1 LLIFASKL
9 ILQQPMGDSSGD
21 EPEAEPLSNVEQ
33 MLALIMEN
41 QERAETRNSH
51 RFAAMQTAI
60 DAQEAARAAAAA
72 AQPGAS
78 IWGAPAAPAEAG
90 WLRRMTT
97 PSAAAP
103 STVPP
108 APRPASS
115 AATLSAVAALAGPP
129 AAPPAPPIA
138 LVDQL
143 LKGKPSST
151 TTAAAA
157 TSAAALAARARAA
170 RAARQPAAPA
180 PIDVDADG
188 DDRDEYFDAL
198 DEQYDLLIAAPDS
211 EKSLADNFG
220 GHPLPIQHRA
230 RFWPRN
236 DNFQETTCHYHP
248 AIAGDTLNG
257 KLVDKL
263 EALGAQQHATKQ
275 PEFGTQYAYEC
286 RSLIAA
292 ISYLTDASMQQ
303 QVTVA
308 SILDSLKDAGSMPA
322 GLESLPQDSI
332 DMAVHLKSCVSHL
345 KERVDVLR
353 AASRSAHVEV
363 EILARLYDSEDRI
376 AGDRSDLGAAVEA
389 RSLEGATRKMISQ
402 SASERVTAAIGVS
415 KLTPRGPPPR
425 EHLGGGLSRTARDRA
440 RKLQPVGGR
449 QAGAAA
455 VAKPAQAQAA
465 QAQAPKVQFAQPQQ
479 QAQPQAQPG
488 RGAGGRGGGG
498 AGRGAGAG
506 GGAAAAAK

>member
-1 LLIFASKL
+1 M
-9 ILQQPMGDSSGD
+9 PDSSDD
-21 EPEAEPLSNVEQ
+21 ESEAKAPLSTMEQ
-33 MLALIMEN
+33 MLQVIMEN
-41 QERAETRNSH
+41 QEKAEERNTL
-51 RFAAMQTAI
+51 RFAAMQDAI
-60 DAQEAARAAAAA
+60 DAQEVARAAAAA

-78 IWGAPAAPAEAG
+78 IWGAPAAQAESG
-90 WLRRMTT
+90 WLKRIATSATT
-97 PSAAAP
+97 PSATVP

-115 AATLSAVAALAGPP
+115 AATLAAVAALA
-129 AAPPAPPIA
+129 APLRPVA
-138 LVDQL
+138 LADQF
-143 LKGKPSST
+143 LKRPSST
-151 TTAAAA
+151 ATAPTAAAA
-157 TSAAALAARARAA
+157 TGIAAIAARAAARARA
-170 RAARQPAAPA
+170 RAAPAPPA

-198 DEQYDLLIAAPDS
+198 DEQYDLLTAAPDS

-220 GHPLPIQHRA
+220 GHQLPIQHRA

-263 EALGAQQHATKQ
+263 EALGAQQHAAKQ

-292 ISYLTDASMQQ
+292 ISYLSDAFLQQ
-303 QVTVA
+303 QITVA
-308 SILDSLKDAGSMPA
+308 SVLDSLRDAGSMPA
-322 GLESLPQDSI
+322 GLETLPQDSI
-332 DMAVHLKSCVSHL
+332 DMAVQLKSTVSHL

-353 AASRSAHVEV
+353 AASRNAHVEV

-402 SASERVTAAIGVS
+402 SASERVSAAIGAS

-425 EHLGGGLSRTARDRA
+425 EHLGGGLSRNARDRA
-440 RKLQPVGGR
+440 RKLQPVSGR

-455 VAKPAQAQAA
+455 VARPAQAQA
-465 QAQAPKVQFAQPQQ
+465 QAQAPKVQFAQPQQQQ

>member
-1 LLIFASKL
+1 M
-9 ILQQPMGDSSGD
+9 PDSSDD
-21 EPEAEPLSNVEQ
+21 ESEAKAPLSTMEQ
-33 MLALIMEN
+33 MLQVIMEN
-41 QERAETRNSH
+41 QEKAEERNTL
-51 RFAAMQTAI
+51 RFAAMQDAI

-78 IWGAPAAPAEAG
+78 IRGAPAAQAGSG
-90 WLRRMTT
+90 WLKRVATST
-97 PSAAAP
+97 PSATASATAP

-115 AATLSAVAALAGPP
+115 AATLAAVAPP
-129 AAPPAPPIA
+129 AAPVRPDALADQFLKPRPTAP
-138 LVDQL
+138 
-143 LKGKPSST
+143 
-151 TTAAAA
+151 TAAA
-157 TSAAALAARARAA
+157 TGIAAIAARAAARARA
-170 RAARQPAAPA
+170 RAAPAAPA
-180 PIDVDADG
+180 PVDVDADG
-188 DDRDEYFDAL
+188 DRDEYFDAL
-198 DEQYDLLIAAPDS
+198 DEQYDLLTAAPDS

-263 EALGAQQHATKQ
+263 EALGAQQHAAKQ

-303 QVTVA
+303 QVTTA
-308 SILDSLKDAGSMPA
+308 SVLDSLRDAGSMPA

-332 DMAVHLKSCVSHL
+332 DMAVHLKSVVSHL

-353 AASRSAHVEV
+353 AASRNAHVEV

-389 RSLEGATRKMISQ
+389 RSLEGATRKMTSQ
-402 SASERVTAAIGVS
+402 SASERVTAAVGAS

-479 QAQPQAQPG
+479 QAQAQAQPG
-488 RGAGGRGGGG
+488 RGGRGAGG

-506 GGAAAAAK
+506 GGAAAIAK

>member
-1 LLIFASKL
+1 MASC
-9 ILQQPMGDSSGD
+9 
-21 EPEAEPLSNVEQ
+21 A
-33 MLALIMEN
+33 
-41 QERAETRNSH
+41 
-51 RFAAMQTAI
+51 
-60 DAQEAARAAAAA
+60 
-72 AQPGAS
+72 
-78 IWGAPAAPAEAG
+78 
-90 WLRRMTT
+90 
-97 PSAAAP
+97 
-103 STVPP
+103 
-108 APRPASS
+108 
-115 AATLSAVAALAGPP
+115 AVAALALV
-129 AAPPAPPIA
+129 PAPPIA

-143 LKGKPSST
+143 LKKPSST

-157 TSAAALAARARAA
+157 AAATNAAAAATNAAALAARARAA
-170 RAARQPAAPA
+170 RAARQPAPPA
-180 PIDVDADG
+180 PIEHVDADVDADV
-188 DDRDEYFDAL
+188 DRDEYFDAL
-198 DEQYDLLIAAPDS
+198 DEQYDLLTAAPDS

-263 EALGAQQHATKQ
+263 EALGAQQHAAKQ

-303 QVTVA
+303 QVTTA
-308 SILDSLKDAGSMPA
+308 SVLDSLRDAGSMPA

-332 DMAVHLKSCVSHL
+332 DMAVHLKSVVSHL

-353 AASRSAHVEV
+353 AASRNAHVEV

-402 SASERVTAAIGVS
+402 SASERVTAAVGVS

-479 QAQPQAQPG
+479 QAQAQAQPG
-488 RGAGGRGGGG
+488 RGAGGRGAGG

-506 GGAAAAAK
+506 GGAAAVAK

>member
-1 LLIFASKL
+1 
-9 ILQQPMGDSSGD
+9 MGDSSGD

-41 QERAETRNSH
+41 QERAEERNTH

-60 DAQEAARAAAAA
+60 DAQEVARAAAAA

-78 IWGAPAAPAEAG
+78 IWGAPAAPAEAS

-115 AATLSAVAALAGPP
+115 AATLVAV

-151 TTAAAA
+151 TTATAAAAAAA
-157 TSAAALAARARAA
+157 TSATALAARARAA

-198 DEQYDLLIAAPDS
+198 DEQYDLLTAAPDS

-220 GHPLPIQHRA
+220 GHQLPIQHRA

-263 EALGAQQHATKQ
+263 EALGAQQHAAKQ

-292 ISYLTDASMQQ
+292 ISYLSDAFLQQ
-303 QVTVA
+303 QITVA
-308 SILDSLKDAGSMPA
+308 SVLDSLKDAGSMPA
-322 GLESLPQDSI
+322 GLETLPQDSI
-332 DMAVHLKSCVSHL
+332 DMAVQLKSTVSHL

-353 AASRSAHVEV
+353 AASRNAHVEV

-402 SASERVTAAIGVS
+402 SASERVTAAIGAS

-425 EHLGGGLSRTARDRA
+425 EHLGGGLSRNARDRA
-440 RKLQPVGGR
+440 RKLQPVSGR

-455 VAKPAQAQAA
+455 VARPAQAQA
-465 QAQAPKVQFAQPQQ
+465 QAQAPKVQFAQPQQQQ

>member
-60 DAQEAARAAAAA
+60 DAQEAAHAAAAA

-78 IWGAPAAPAEAG
+78 IWGAPAAPAEAS

-97 PSAAAP
+97 PAAAAP

-115 AATLSAVAALAGPP
+115 AATLVAV

-143 LKGKPSST
+143 LKGNPSST

-198 DEQYDLLIAAPDS
+198 DEQYDLLTAAPDS

-220 GHPLPIQHRA
+220 GHQLPIQHRA

-263 EALGAQQHATKQ
+263 EALGAQQHAAKQ

-292 ISYLTDASMQQ
+292 ISYLSDAFLQQ
-303 QVTVA
+303 QITVA
-308 SILDSLKDAGSMPA
+308 SVLDSLKDAGSMPA
-322 GLESLPQDSI
+322 GLETLPQDSI
-332 DMAVHLKSCVSHL
+332 DMAVQLKSTVSHL

-353 AASRSAHVEV
+353 AASRNAHVEV

-402 SASERVTAAIGVS
+402 SASERVTAAIGAS

-425 EHLGGGLSRTARDRA
+425 EHLGGGLSRNARDRA
-440 RKLQPVGGR
+440 RKLQPVSGR

-455 VAKPAQAQAA
+455 VARPAQAQA

-479 QAQPQAQPG
+479 QQQAQPQAQLG

>member
-1 LLIFASKL
+1 MRLLHKPGLAGSSASPL
-9 ILQQPMGDSSGD
+9 RRRRRPPRRRPPPCPVPSHPPHGPLLARPRSPQSQRSPHPCGQSPSPTSSSSLGRRLPRPPRPQQQQPASPPS
-21 EPEAEPLSNVEQ
+21 P
-33 MLALIMEN
+33 
-41 QERAETRNSH
+41 R
-51 RFAAMQTAI
+51 
-60 DAQEAARAAAAA
+60 
-72 AQPGAS
+72 AQPHAL
-78 IWGAPAAPAEAG
+78 APAAPA
-90 WLRRMTT
+90 
-97 PSAAAP
+97 P
-103 STVPP
+103 
-108 APRPASS
+108 
-115 AATLSAVAALAGPP
+115 
-129 AAPPAPPIA
+129 
-138 LVDQL
+138 
-143 LKGKPSST
+143 
-151 TTAAAA
+151 
-157 TSAAALAARARAA
+157 
-170 RAARQPAAPA
+170 PA

-188 DDRDEYFDAL
+188 DRDEYFDAL
-198 DEQYDLLIAAPDS
+198 DEQYDLLTAAPDS

-230 RFWPRN
+230 RFGPRN
-236 DNFQETTCHYHP
+236 DNFLETTCHYHP

-263 EALGAQQHATKQ
+263 EALGAQQHAAKQ

-303 QVTVA
+303 QVTTA
-308 SILDSLKDAGSMPA
+308 SILDSLRDAGSMPA

-332 DMAVHLKSCVSHL
+332 DMAVHLKSVVSHL

-353 AASRSAHVEV
+353 AASRNAHVEV

-389 RSLEGATRKMISQ
+389 RSIEGATRKMISQ
-402 SASERVTAAIGVS
+402 SASERVTAAVGVS

>member
-1 LLIFASKL
+1 M
-9 ILQQPMGDSSGD
+9 PDSSDD
-21 EPEAEPLSNVEQ
+21 ESEAKAPLSTMEQ
-33 MLALIMEN
+33 MLQVIMEN
-41 QERAETRNSH
+41 QEKAEERNTL
-51 RFAAMQTAI
+51 RFAAMQDAI
-60 DAQEAARAAAAA
+60 DAQEVARAAAAA

-78 IWGAPAAPAEAG
+78 IWGAPAAQAGSG
-90 WLRRMTT
+90 WLKRIATSATT
-97 PSAAAP
+97 PSATVP

-115 AATLSAVAALAGPP
+115 AATLAAVAALA
-129 AAPPAPPIA
+129 APLRPVA
-138 LVDQL
+138 LADQF
-143 LKGKPSST
+143 LKRPSST
-151 TTAAAA
+151 ATAPTAAAA
-157 TSAAALAARARAA
+157 TGIAAIAARAAARARA
-170 RAARQPAAPA
+170 RAAPAAPA
-180 PIDVDADG
+180 PIHVDADG

-198 DEQYDLLIAAPDS
+198 DEQYDLLTAAPDS

-220 GHPLPIQHRA
+220 GHQLPIQHRA

-263 EALGAQQHATKQ
+263 EALGAQQHAAKQ

-292 ISYLTDASMQQ
+292 ISYLSDAFLQQ
-303 QVTVA
+303 QITVA
-308 SILDSLKDAGSMPA
+308 SVLDSLKDAGSMPA
-322 GLESLPQDSI
+322 GLETLPQDSI
-332 DMAVHLKSCVSHL
+332 DMAVQLKSTVSHL

-353 AASRSAHVEV
+353 AASRNAHVEV

-402 SASERVTAAIGVS
+402 SASERVSAAIGAS

-425 EHLGGGLSRTARDRA
+425 EHLGGGLSRNARDRA
-440 RKLQPVGGR
+440 RKLQPVSGR

-455 VAKPAQAQAA
+455 VARPAQAQA
-465 QAQAPKVQFAQPQQ
+465 QAQAPKVQFAQPQQQQ

>member
-1 LLIFASKL
+1 
-9 ILQQPMGDSSGD
+9 
-21 EPEAEPLSNVEQ
+21 V
-33 MLALIMEN
+33 
-41 QERAETRNSH
+41 
-51 RFAAMQTAI
+51 
-60 DAQEAARAAAAA
+60 
-72 AQPGAS
+72 
-78 IWGAPAAPAEAG
+78 
-90 WLRRMTT
+90 
-97 PSAAAP
+97 
-103 STVPP
+103 
-108 APRPASS
+108 
-115 AATLSAVAALAGPP
+115 
-129 AAPPAPPIA
+129 
-138 LVDQL
+138 
-143 LKGKPSST
+143 
-151 TTAAAA
+151 
-157 TSAAALAARARAA
+157 
-170 RAARQPAAPA
+170 
-180 PIDVDADG
+180 
-188 DDRDEYFDAL
+188 
-198 DEQYDLLIAAPDS
+198 
-211 EKSLADNFG
+211 
-220 GHPLPIQHRA
+220 
-230 RFWPRN
+230 
-236 DNFQETTCHYHP
+236 
-248 AIAGDTLNG
+248 
-257 KLVDKL
+257 
-263 EALGAQQHATKQ
+263 
-275 PEFGTQYAYEC
+275 
-286 RSLIAA
+286 A

-303 QVTVA
+303 QVTTA
-308 SILDSLKDAGSMPA
+308 SVLDSLRDAGSMPA

-332 DMAVHLKSCVSHL
+332 DMAVHLKSVVSHL

-353 AASRSAHVEV
+353 AASRNAHVEV

-402 SASERVTAAIGVS
+402 SASERVTAAVGVS

>member
-1 LLIFASKL
+1 
-9 ILQQPMGDSSGD
+9 MGDSSGD

-41 QERAETRNSH
+41 QERAEERNTH

-115 AATLSAVAALAGPP
+115 AATLVAVAAPP
-129 AAPPAPPIA
+129 ALAAPPAPPIA

-151 TTAAAA
+151 TTATAAAAAAA
-157 TSAAALAARARAA
+157 TSATALAARARAA

-198 DEQYDLLIAAPDS
+198 DEQYDLLTAAPDS

-220 GHPLPIQHRA
+220 GHQLPIQHRA

-263 EALGAQQHATKQ
+263 EALGAQQHAAKQ

-292 ISYLTDASMQQ
+292 ISYLSDAFLQQ
-303 QVTVA
+303 QITVA
-308 SILDSLKDAGSMPA
+308 SVLDSLKDAGSMPA
-322 GLESLPQDSI
+322 GLETLPQDSI
-332 DMAVHLKSCVSHL
+332 DMAVQLKSTVSHL

-353 AASRSAHVEV
+353 AASRNAHVEV

-402 SASERVTAAIGVS
+402 SASERVTAAIGAS

-425 EHLGGGLSRTARDRA
+425 EHLGGGLSRNARDRA
-440 RKLQPVGGR
+440 RKLQPVSGR

-455 VAKPAQAQAA
+455 VARPAQAQA
-465 QAQAPKVQFAQPQQ
+465 QAQAPKVQFAQPQQQQ

>member
-1 LLIFASKL
+1 
-9 ILQQPMGDSSGD
+9 
-21 EPEAEPLSNVEQ
+21 
-33 MLALIMEN
+33 
-41 QERAETRNSH
+41 
-51 RFAAMQTAI
+51 
-60 DAQEAARAAAAA
+60 
-72 AQPGAS
+72 
-78 IWGAPAAPAEAG
+78 
-90 WLRRMTT
+90 
-97 PSAAAP
+97 
-103 STVPP
+103 
-108 APRPASS
+108 
-115 AATLSAVAALAGPP
+115 
-129 AAPPAPPIA
+129 
-138 LVDQL
+138 
-143 LKGKPSST
+143 
-151 TTAAAA
+151 
-157 TSAAALAARARAA
+157 
-170 RAARQPAAPA
+170 
-180 PIDVDADG
+180 
-188 DDRDEYFDAL
+188 
-198 DEQYDLLIAAPDS
+198 
-211 EKSLADNFG
+211 
-220 GHPLPIQHRA
+220 
-230 RFWPRN
+230 
-236 DNFQETTCHYHP
+236 
-248 AIAGDTLNG
+248 
-257 KLVDKL
+257 
-263 EALGAQQHATKQ
+263 
-275 PEFGTQYAYEC
+275 
-286 RSLIAA
+286 
-292 ISYLTDASMQQ
+292 
-303 QVTVA
+303 
-308 SILDSLKDAGSMPA
+308 
-322 GLESLPQDSI
+322 
-332 DMAVHLKSCVSHL
+332 MAVHLKSCVSHL

>member
-1 LLIFASKL
+1 M
-9 ILQQPMGDSSGD
+9 PDSSDD
-21 EPEAEPLSNVEQ
+21 ESEAKAPLSTMEQ
-33 MLALIMEN
+33 MLQVIMEN
-41 QERAETRNSH
+41 QEKAEERNTL
-51 RFAAMQTAI
+51 RFAAMQDAI
-60 DAQEAARAAAAA
+60 DVQEAARAAAAA

-78 IWGAPAAPAEAG
+78 IWGAPAAPAEAS

-97 PSAAAP
+97 PSAAVPTIA
-103 STVPP
+103 PP
-108 APRPASS
+108 APRPTSS
-115 AATLSAVAALAGPP
+115 AATLAAVAALALV
-129 AAPPAPPIA
+129 PAPPIA

-143 LKGKPSST
+143 LKKPSST

-157 TSAAALAARARAA
+157 AAATNAAALAAALAARARAA
-170 RAARQPAAPA
+170 RSARQPAAPA

-188 DDRDEYFDAL
+188 DRDEYFDAL
-198 DEQYDLLIAAPDS
+198 DEQYDLLTAAPDS

-263 EALGAQQHATKQ
+263 EALGAQQHAAKQ

-303 QVTVA
+303 QVTTA
-308 SILDSLKDAGSMPA
+308 SVLDSLRDAGSMPA

-332 DMAVHLKSCVSHL
+332 DMAVHLKSVVSHL

-353 AASRSAHVEV
+353 AASRNAHVEV

-402 SASERVTAAIGVS
+402 SASERVTAAVGVS

-506 GGAAAAAK
+506 GGAAAAAR